1 MKILLAG
8 GGSGGHV
15 TPLLAVTNELN
26 RLQSNLAVRCVCD
39 HKFAATTRQLMAE
52 ADLPVDVQTI
62 WAGKW
67 RRYNGVSWWRQLLDI
82 QTSLLNLRDLLLIVI
97 GYLESMVLMLTWR
110 PDVVFTKGGFVCVPI
125 GLAARTLGIPIV
137 MHDSDA
143 HPGLA
148 NRILARFARAIAT
161 GSPLDNYNYPAA
173 ISHYVGVP
181 ISDQFR
187 PYDSAEKL
195 TARADWD
202 LPDAQRPL
210 LVVTGGGLG
219 ARRINQAIV
228 STADQL
234 INELGLSIV
243 HITGQGDY
251 NRVAALATKNAHY
264 RLLPF
269 VSDKMAELFG
279 AADIVVTRAGATT
292 MLELAAAHASVIVVP
307 NPLLTGGHQLKNAAV
322 YRKGEAA
329 LIVDETKLDDG
340 DLYRAIEQL
349 VKQPALRQRLASNLA
364 TFAKPDAA
372 KTVAELIIG
381 AAK

>member
-1 MKILLAG
+1 M
-8 GGSGGHV
+8 
-15 TPLLAVTNELN
+15 
-26 RLQSNLAVRCVCD
+26 
-39 HKFAATTRQLMAE
+39 ATKQLMAA
-52 ADLPVDVQTI
+52 ADLPVSVTPI

-67 RRYNGVSWWRQLLDI
+67 RRYNGVSWWRQLLDVE
-82 QTSLLNLRDLLLIVI
+82 TTLLNLRDLFLIAL
-97 GYLESMVLMLTWR
+97 GYLESLGLMLAWR
-110 PDVVFTKGGFVCVPI
+110 PDVVFTKGGFVCVPV
-125 GLAARTLGIPIV
+125 GLAARTLGIPVV

-148 NRILARFARAIAT
+148 NRILARFARSIAT
-161 GSPLDNYNYPAA
+161 GSPLDNYDYPPA

-187 PYDSAEKL
+187 PYGTDQKL
-195 TARADWD
+195 AARADWD
-202 LPDAQRPL
+202 LPDAKRPL

-228 STADQL
+228 GVADQL
-234 INELGLSIV
+234 IDDLGLSIV

-251 NRVAALATKNAHY
+251 NRVSALASKNAHY

-292 MLELAAAHASVIVVP
+292 MLELAAAQASVIIVP
-307 NPLLTGGHQLKNAAV
+307 NPLLTGGHQLKNAEV

-329 LIVDETKLDDG
+329 LIVDETRLDDG
-340 DLYRAIEQL
+340 DLYMAIERL
-349 VKQPALRQRLASNLA
+349 VREPALRQRLATNLA
-364 TFAKPDAA
+364 AFAKPDAA
-372 KTVAELIIG
+372 KEVAQLILG